1 MAHLV
6 VPRTLSGFRD
16 RLPKEAMAKEKLLQ
30 KLSSVFESFGFAPI
44 ETPHLEYADILVK
57 HGSDEIQKE
66 LYRFKDHGGRD
77 VVLRFDQ
84 TVPLA
89 RFISQYRNELDLP
102 FKRFAI
108 GNVFR
113 GERAQKADIGNLR
126 NVILTLLGVILS
138 AVMRRLS
145 KSSMPL

>member
-1 MAHLV
+1 MAEQRLV
-6 VPRTLSGFRD
+6 TPRTLSGFHD
-16 RLPKEAMAKEKLLQ
+16 CLPREAMAKQNLIQ
-30 KLSSVFESFGFAPI
+30 ILSDVFKSFGFVPI
-44 ETPHLEYADILVK
+44 ETPHLEYADILAK

-66 LYRFKDHGGRD
+66 LYRFKDNGGRD

-89 RFISQYRNELDLP
+89 RFISQYKNELDLP

-113 GERAQKADIGNLR
+113 FFL
-126 NVILTLLGVILS
+126 
-138 AVMRRLS
+138 
-145 KSSMPL
+145 P